1 MQHKE
6 LSKLINKLS
15 KFSYNKVPEALISYF
30 VVALKSSIFI
40 MMDAK
45 TQIVYI
51 PSATII
57 SECIRHHFISI
68 YCCQILTN

>member
-1 MQHKE
+1 MVQE
-6 LSKLINKLS
+6 DFGFMF
-15 KFSYNKVPEALISYF
+15 FSSIK
-30 VVALKSSIFI
+30 KSSIFI
-40 MMDAK
+40 MMDLK

-51 PSATII
+51 PSATMI

>member
-1 MQHKE
+1 
-6 LSKLINKLS
+6 
-15 KFSYNKVPEALISYF
+15 
-30 VVALKSSIFI
+30 

-57 SECIRHHFISI
+57 SECICHHFISI